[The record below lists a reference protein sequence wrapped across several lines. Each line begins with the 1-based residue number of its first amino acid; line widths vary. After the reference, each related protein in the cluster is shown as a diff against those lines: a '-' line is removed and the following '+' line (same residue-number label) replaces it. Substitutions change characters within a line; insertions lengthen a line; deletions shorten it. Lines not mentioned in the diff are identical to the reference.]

1 VIVGEG
7 EMSLR
12 NRVRKIDDNHVII
25 KLDGNR
31 TAAFIRIN
39 PAKTWP
45 ADGDALRK
53 RLKYAKAGGC

>member
-1 VIVGEG
+1 
-7 EMSLR
+7 MSLR
-12 NRVRKIDDNHVII
+12 NRVRKIDDNHFII
-25 KLDGNR
+25 KLSEDR
-31 TAAFIRIN
+31 TAALIRIN

>member
-1 VIVGEG
+1 MGEG
-7 EMSLR
+7 EGEVSLR
-12 NRVRKIDDNHVII
+12 SRVRKIDDNHYII
-25 KLDGNR
+25 KLDENR
-31 TAAFIRIN
+31 TAALIRIN